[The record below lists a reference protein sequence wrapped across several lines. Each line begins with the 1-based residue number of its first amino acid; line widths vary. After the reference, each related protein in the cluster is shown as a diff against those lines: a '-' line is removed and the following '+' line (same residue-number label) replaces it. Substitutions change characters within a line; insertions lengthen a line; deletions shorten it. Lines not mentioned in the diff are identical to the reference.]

1 MLRLLLIM
9 VIAFAAYNVLHTEG
23 KPNSG
28 PLLTTGG
35 MRGGYFPLPV
45 TGPTGPQSNGSGS
58 TGLSVASSSTGR
70 PPLMPDVPAKHMENS
85 QFREINT
92 DYMNAIHSDTLYKNN
107 TNVLP
112 PAQISNVY
120 TAQGAYEAPGNTNF
134 AQLDCFPKD
143 QLVSS
148 DLLPREGGFAE
159 SNPQGQGQL
168 SNRNFFESGYHA
180 GLNTQ
185 SNTLKNANQQI
196 RSDPI
201 IPRKDVGPWSQST
214 YDADTNRR
222 PFEIGMA

>member
-1 MLRLLLIM
+1 MDHLIKLILIA
-9 VIAFAAYNVLHTEG
+9 VIAFAAYNVLSEG
-23 KPNSG
+23 QNGSLWKSISQNVPA
-28 PLLTTGG
+28 
-35 MRGGYFPLPV
+35 MHGGYY
-45 TGPTGPQSNGSGS
+45 GPADG
-58 TGLSVASSSTGR
+58 GLTVSPSAAQTAR
-70 PPLMPDVPAKHMENS
+70 PPLMPVTPVKHMENS

-92 DYMNAIHSDTLYKNN
+92 DYMNAVHSDTLYKNN
-107 TNVLP
+107 SNVLP
-112 PAQISNVY
+112 PPQVSNVY
-120 TAQGAYEAPGNTNF
+120 TAQGAYQAPNNTNF

-148 DLLPREGGFAE
+148 DLLPRDGGFAE

-185 SNTLKNANQQI
+185 SNTLKNANKQL

-201 IPRKDVGPWSQST
+201 IPRKDVGPWAQST

>member
-1 MLRLLLIM
+1 MENIIRVLIIALIALGAYY
-9 VIAFAAYNVLHTEG
+9 VIKNEAAPA
-23 KPNSG
+23 K
-28 PLLTTGG
+28 GG
-35 MRGGYFPLPV
+35 MRGGYFLPLPAV
-45 TGPTGPQSNGSGS
+45 NENPAPTGNLPSLKPNN
-58 TGLSVASSSTGR
+58 
-70 PPLMPDVPAKHMENS
+70 VPEKHMENS
-85 QFREINT
+85 QFQEINT
-92 DYMNAIHSDTLYKNN
+92 QYMNQVHSDTLYKNN

-112 PAQISNVY
+112 PAQTSNVY
-120 TAQGAYEAPGNTNF
+120 TAQGAYQAPSASNF

-148 DLLPREGGFAE
+148 DLLPRDGGFAE

-185 SNTLKNANQQI
+185 SSTLKNANKQL

-201 IPRKDVGPWSQST
+201 IPRKDVGPWAQST

-222 PFEIGMA
+222 AFEIGSA

>member
-1 MLRLLLIM
+1 MDNILRLLILM
-9 VIAFAAYNVLHTEG
+9 VIAFAAYSVLHGNTASLV
-23 KPNSG
+23 PNKV
-28 PLLTTGG
+28 
-35 MRGGYFPLPV
+35 MHGGYFPLPASI
-45 TGPTGPQSNGSGS
+45 GPDGQQ
-58 TGLSVASSSTGR
+58 GLTVKQTSTGR
-70 PPLMPDVPAKHMENS
+70 PPLMPSVPQKHMENS
-85 QFREINT
+85 QFQEINT

-120 TAQGAYEAPGNTNF
+120 TAQGAYQAPNSTNF

-148 DLLPREGGFAE
+148 DLLPRDGGFAE

-185 SNTLKNANQQI
+185 SNTLKNANQQL

>member
-1 MLRLLLIM
+1 MI
-9 VIAFAAYNVLHTEG
+9 IAFAAYSVLNGNTASLVPIKGH
-23 KPNSG
+23 SV
-28 PLLTTGG
+28 
-35 MRGGYFPLPV
+35 MHGGYFPLPASI
-45 TGPTGPQSNGSGS
+45 GPDGQQ
-58 TGLSVASSSTGR
+58 GLTVKQSSTGR
-70 PPLMPDVPAKHMENS
+70 PPLMPSVPPKHMENS
-85 QFREINT
+85 QFQEINT

-120 TAQGAYEAPGNTNF
+120 TAQGAYQAPNTTNF

-148 DLLPREGGFAE
+148 DLLPKDGGFAE

-185 SNTLKNANQQI
+185 SNTLKNANQQL